1 MANPKKRPTRRRR
14 SPSTSNRRADEFLHQ
29 VGIRPRM
36 VADDFW
42 EHLCS
47 SYGVQANTFLEYVDR
62 RRTTEKADATYH
74 ENIDLLYRL
83 KNASLDFSI
92 ALSSQ
97 YFGRLYSSYLA
108 VVTSLGLD
116 KNANRILDLGCDN
129 GILSAFYATH
139 FPGASVLGIDR
150 CEEAI
155 SCANDLKDRLQL
167 RNLSFLAADAFRDPG
182 PADVPMKT
190 WDMVFMTLCGYE
202 EVDRSPGT
210 GEQVAER
217 FHEYLRPGGVGLVV
231 EYPNSQVLGD
241 LLVYGGKIRQWT
253 LAYQAFGGDE
263 QVVDVVEIEAIQ
275 EPRS

>member
-14 SPSTSNRRADEFLHQ
+14 SPSTSNRRVDEFLHQ

-47 SYGVQANTFLEYVDR
+47 SYGEQAGTFLDYVDR

-74 ENIDLLYRL
+74 ENVESLYRL
-83 KNASLDFSI
+83 KSASLDFSI

-97 YFGRLYSSYLA
+97 YFGRLYSKYLA
-108 VVTSLGLD
+108 VVISLGLD
-116 KNANRILDLGCDN
+116 RNPSRILDLGCDN

-155 SCANDLKDRLQL
+155 SCANDVKDRLQL

-182 PADVPMKT
+182 PADVPMRT

-210 GEQVAER
+210 EEQVAER
-217 FHEYLRPGGVGLVV
+217 FHEYLRPGGVGVVV
-231 EYPNSQVLGD
+231 EYPNSPVLGD
-241 LLVYGGKIRQWT
+241 LFVYGGKIRQWT

-263 QVVDVVEIEAIQ
+263 QVVEMAEIKAI
-275 EPRS
+275 